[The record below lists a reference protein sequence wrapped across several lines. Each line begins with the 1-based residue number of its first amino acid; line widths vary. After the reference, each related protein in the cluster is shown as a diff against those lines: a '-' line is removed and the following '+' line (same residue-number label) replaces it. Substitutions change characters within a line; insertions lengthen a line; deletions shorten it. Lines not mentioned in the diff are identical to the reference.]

1 MVSACTRR
9 RNPQLRR
16 AHGTLRRAGR
26 PAPAGRLMT
35 KIVTLLIVL
44 AMIAQAI
51 RPFGV
56 PGFRKRADAWKLVL
70 VGIAL
75 VLVTAV
81 IRPE

>member
-1 MVSACTRR
+1 
-9 RNPQLRR
+9 
-16 AHGTLRRAGR
+16 
-26 PAPAGRLMT
+26 MT
-35 KIVTLLIVL
+35 KIVSFLIVL
-44 AMIAQAI
+44 AMIVQVI

-81 IRPE
+81 IRPD

>member
-9 RNPQLRR
+9 RNRQLRPPI
-16 AHGTLRRAGR
+16 GTLRRAGTTV
-26 PAPAGRLMT
+26 LMT

-56 PGFRKRADAWKLVL
+56 PGFRQRADAWKLVL

>member
-1 MVSACTRR
+1 
-9 RNPQLRR
+9 
-16 AHGTLRRAGR
+16 
-26 PAPAGRLMT
+26 MT
-35 KIVTLLIVL
+35 KIVSFLIVL
-44 AMIAQAI
+44 AMIAQVI

-81 IRPE
+81 IRPD